1 MEPTVDGM
9 ATNDINIGQIPTYP
23 ASRVASIFLDNSGK
37 RKAPFSFPTYLG
49 KIEANLLA
57 G

>member
-9 ATNDINIGQIPTYP
+9 ATNDINMGQIPTTLP
-23 ASRVASIFLDNSGK
+23 AESLRSFLDKSGK
-37 RKAPFSFPTYLG
+37 RKAPSSFSTYLG
-49 KIEANLLA
+49 KIEATLLA